1 MSIVASVMKKLHT
14 RKILKTAEKN
24 MKKDGAYKIVK
35 HINKKTGVVSLIGK
49 QNKVKNTIPL
59 VYWQTVHK
67 FQKAMHN
74 CLLTTRHAQTKSR
87 Q

>member
-49 QNKVKNTIPL
+49 
-59 VYWQTVHK
+59 
-67 FQKAMHN
+67 
-74 CLLTTRHAQTKSR
+74 TR
-87 Q
+87 

>member
-35 HINKKTGVVSLIGK
+35 HINKKQAL
-49 QNKVKNTIPL
+49 
-59 VYWQTVHK
+59 
-67 FQKAMHN
+67 
-74 CLLTTRHAQTKSR
+74 SR
-87 Q
+87 L